1 MRNQDQLVDGVKL
14 DEPAEGPASRQP
26 NGLEVES
33 LTERR
38 LMNEGQPV
46 QRGSEEQIIGFC
58 GSTRPAQQP
67 PKCINGWDLGHDL
80 LRLWTPRGNK
90 ILVLV

>member
-58 GSTRPAQQP
+58 GSMRPAQQR
-67 PKCINGWDLGHDL
+67 PKWSTDGNSDDL
-80 LRLWTPRGNK
+80 LRPWTPRGKK